1 MCAPRGRVPR
11 ALLLFARRRGNP
23 VGDTAAAARNYAC
36 LRAAFGEIAMS
47 VWSPDAA
54 LWSALCGTE
63 VGYVP
68 FPGDCIALDD
78 VDLIVADCVQL
89 DVELTAALDA
99 SGAAVLDLAP
109 GRDFRWRLPRGD
121 WHTLSLPP
129 DVDWSRRLI
138 AVYGLLGARITD
150 EQTLLPPPR
159 RGTGIY
165 VNPYASTAAKSLHPA
180 FLRDVLAQLADAP
193 DAVDVVCPAPP
204 EHVEDG
210 DRGAYAALDACVRQ
224 AARRGARI
232 TVLPPM
238 SVAEYVER
246 IRSAGAVIGSDSSS
260 QHVAAL
266 FGTPSI
272 ACYPPHARGSYYRS
286 PGWNNLCFTVPEADR
301 TAELRSLAALVV
313 TLARAFER
321 GTIAQPRAL
330 PAATTLVRHAA
341 RGRAAERGRRARAAG
356 DRRGVRRA
364 ARRAARAVACA
375 RAGRGAH
382 ARGRDHAARARR
394 FCRRR
399 RPRQRAARSR
409 HGGQRHRRAR
419 RALRT
424 FGRGAARLS
433 GTRFRERASVS
444 SRAPRRARARSAA
457 STSAGRPSEVRRR
470 SAPRA
475 RTPRPG

>member
-1 MCAPRGRVPR
+1 MPR

-36 LRAAFGEIAMS
+36 LRAAFGEIALS

-68 FPGDCIALDD
+68 FPGDCVALDD

-109 GRDFRWRLPRGD
+109 GRDFRWRLPGGA

-180 FLRDVLAQLADAP
+180 FLRDVLAQLADASDP
-193 DAVDVVCPAPP
+193 VDVICPAPP
-204 EHVEDG
+204 ENVEAG
-210 DRGAYAALDACVRQ
+210 DRDAYAALDACVRH
-224 AARRGARI
+224 AARRSARI

-238 SVAEYVER
+238 RVTEYVER
-246 IRSAGAVIGSDSSS
+246 IRAAGAVIGSDTSS

-286 PGWNNLCFTVPEADR
+286 PGWNNLCFTVPEPDQS
-301 TAELRSLAALVV
+301 AELRSLAALVV

-330 PAATTLVRHAA
+330 PAATTLF
-341 RGRAAERGRRARAAG
+341 
-356 DRRGVRRA
+356 DTL
-364 ARRAARAVACA
+364 RAVARRNLDVA
-375 RAGRGAH
+375 RAQPVVDTALDALRAALPAPWHAH
-382 ARGRDHAARARR
+382 ALAEAQTLAAEIMATRAPISPRPTSTATCGSIKARR
-394 FCRRR
+394 PTSSPCSRRL
-399 RPRQRAARSR
+399 PTIRQRRFPPER
-409 HGGQRHRRAR
+409 P
-419 RALRT
+419 
-424 FGRGAARLS
+424 
-433 GTRFRERASVS
+433 RFRERASAS
-444 SRAPRRARARSAA
+444 PRAPRPARARSAA
-457 STSAGRPSEVRRR
+457 STSAGRRSAARRR
-470 SAPRA
+470 SARRA